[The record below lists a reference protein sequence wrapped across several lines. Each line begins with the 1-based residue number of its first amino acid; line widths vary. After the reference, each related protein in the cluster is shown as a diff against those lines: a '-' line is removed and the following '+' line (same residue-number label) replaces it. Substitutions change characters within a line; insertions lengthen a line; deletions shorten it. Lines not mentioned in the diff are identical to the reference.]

1 MEQKLYELQDMVKV
15 GCGGCMG
22 CSSCCEGMGDT
33 IIVDPYD
40 AYRLT
45 EGLNLSFEAMLQN
58 GLLSLRVEEGVILPH
73 LTMNEKNRCVFLND
87 AGRCSIHE
95 SRPGLCRI
103 FPLGRQYKDGRIFYF
118 LLDECKKSGKVK
130 MKVEKWIDT
139 KQTRVN
145 EQFLLRWHDYIKQF
159 RAYAK
164 ETIREEGGETVMKQK
179 NMLLLQT
186 FYFTPYRDDFY
197 EEFEER
203 LNYMQN
209 L

>member
-58 GLLSLRVEEGVILPH
+58 GLLSLHVEDGVILPH
-73 LTMNEKNRCVFLND
+73 LTMNENNRCVFLND

-103 FPLGRQYKDGRIFYF
+103 FPLGRQYKDGRIYYF

-145 EQFLLRWHDYIKQF
+145 EQFLLHWHDYIKAF
-159 RAYAK
+159 RGCAK
-164 ETIREEGGETVMKQK
+164 EKIREEGGETVMKQK

-203 LNYMQN
+203 LNYMEN

>member
-40 AYRLT
+40 VYRLT

-139 KQTRVN
+139 KHTRVN